1 MWPEHAQPASSSSS
15 RSEPG
20 RGPGASRDRAVTA
33 GMLGSRGLRSHSAP
47 TRPVTA
53 RPEPPPAPAITPR
66 EPPAPRV
73 RPSRVT
79 PWIGPLT
86 GVALGW
92 LIASSVF
99 FGGLGLVG
107 PRWRLLP
114 QLLLG
119 TAIVVFVTLLRRRQ
133 ALRAR
138 PAHENVAVSTVAATP
153 PPPAA
158 TARPSGDSSLADG
171 LRDIRTTD
179 PKFDPTRLI
188 GYIEMVFRRT
198 HAARVSG
205 DIDAL
210 RDRVT
215 PQLYGELRAQYERVG
230 SVGRPGDG
238 AQIEI
243 RAEVTEAWH
252 EDGRDYVTAYITAS
266 PPDDAFFTFT
276 RAAGINPWMLSAIQ
290 TAAS

>member
-1 MWPEHAQPASSSSS
+1 MI
-15 RSEPG
+15 
-20 RGPGASRDRAVTA
+20 A

-47 TRPVTA
+47 TRPVAA
-53 RPEPPPAPAITPR
+53 RPDPPPAPPITPGA
-66 EPPAPRV
+66 PPAPRV
-73 RPSRVT
+73 GASRFR

-99 FGGLGLVG
+99 FGGLGLGG
-107 PRWRLLP
+107 PRWRVLP
-114 QLLLG
+114 QLLAG
-119 TAIVVFVTLLRRRQ
+119 TAIVVFVTILRRRQ
-133 ALRAR
+133 AQRAQ
-138 PAHENVAVSTVAATP
+138 PAHENVAVSSVAATP
-153 PPPAA
+153 PPSAA
-158 TARPSGDSSLADG
+158 TARPSGDSSLAEG

-198 HAARVSG
+198 QAARVSG
-205 DIDAL
+205 DIAAL

-215 PQLYGELRAQYERVG
+215 PQLYGELRAQCERVG
-230 SVGRPGDG
+230 SLERPGDI
-238 AQIEI
+238 AQIDV

-266 PPDDAFFTFT
+266 TPDDAFFTFT
-276 RAAGINPWMLSAIQ
+276 RAAGLNPWMLSAIQ
-290 TAAS
+290 TAGS

>member
-1 MWPEHAQPASSSSS
+1 M
-15 RSEPG
+15 
-20 RGPGASRDRAVTA
+20 TA
-33 GMLGSRGLRSHSAP
+33 GMLGSRGLRSQSAP

-66 EPPAPRV
+66 APPAPRV
-73 RPSRVT
+73 SASRLR

-92 LIASSVF
+92 LIASSVL

-119 TAIVVFVTLLRRRQ
+119 TATVVFVTILRRRQ
-133 ALRAR
+133 AQRAQ
-138 PAHENVAVSTVAATP
+138 PAHEHAAVSSVAATP
-153 PPPAA
+153 PPPAT
-158 TARPSGDSSLADG
+158 TARPSSDSSLADG
-171 LRDIRTTD
+171 LRDIRTMD

-198 HAARVSG
+198 HAARMSG
-205 DIDAL
+205 DIGAL

-215 PQLYGELRAQYERVG
+215 PQLYGELRAQYDRVG
-230 SVGRPGDG
+230 SLGHPSDVAPL
-238 AQIEI
+238 EV
-243 RAEVTEAWH
+243 RAEITEAWH
-252 EDGRDYVTAYITAS
+252 EDGWDYVTAYITAS
-266 PPDDAFFTFT
+266 TPDDAFFTFT
-276 RAAGINPWMLSAIQ
+276 RATGLNPWMLSAIQ